1 MKKFFMFI
9 VVILIVLVVGVIVA
23 KNMVVKTGIEQGV
36 KLVTGLPMKI
46 ASMDISFTK
55 SYVHIQ
61 GMQLYNPEG
70 FPEKLMVDIPEVYVS
85 LDVQALMKK
94 NIHIKEVRFYL
105 KEVVLVKNTDGKMNL
120 DKLKALQQKTSEKP
134 APGTAPAQKKEEMPE
149 IQIDV
154 LQLKVDKVVYKDYSK
169 GGDPVITEKM
179 IGLDERI
186 ENITD
191 PNSLVQII
199 VLKALMKTPF
209 ADLPEL
215 KIDGLKSMVSGTVDV
230 AGGVTKGVVD
240 TTGKII
246 KGTTD
251 TITNVIKLP
260 FKSE

>member
-1 MKKFFMFI
+1 MKKFLKF
-9 VVILIVLVVGVIVA
+9 VALILILLVIGVVWA
-23 KNMVVKTGIEQGV
+23 KNIVIKTGIEQGV

-46 ASMDISFTK
+46 ADMDISFTK
-55 SYVHIQ
+55 SYVHVQ

-85 LDVQALMKK
+85 LDIPALMKK
-94 NIHIKEVRFYL
+94 RIHVKEVRFYL
-105 KEVVLVKNTDGKMNL
+105 KEFVLVKNSANEMNL
-120 DKLKALQQKTSEKP
+120 DKLKALQQKAGEKTP
-134 APGTAPAQKKEEMPE
+134 QEAAPPEKKGMPE

-169 GGDPVITEKM
+169 GAEPVITEKRL
-179 IGLDERI
+179 GLDERI
-186 ENITD
+186 ENIND
-191 PNSLVQII
+191 PNRLVQII
-199 VLKALMKTPF
+199 VFKTLVKTPF

-215 KIDGLKSMVSGTVDV
+215 NINGLKSVVSGTVDV
-230 AGGVTKGVVD
+230 ANDLTKGIVD
-240 TTGKII
+240 TTGKVI